1 MIEPEK
7 RKAIY
12 ELHLHGMGK
21 RELARRLNIDR
32 KTVKKI
38 IKEKGEMPSGKR
50 ADTIKVDPELLERL
64 HTECDGYKQRMH
76 EKLLEDKEKKID
88 IQYSTFTRKVRELG
102 IGQRKDSRC
111 DKVPD
116 EPGVEMQHDTSP
128 YTVKLGGV
136 PTMVIASLMYLRY
149 SKRRYLKFYRRFNR
163 FVMKCFFHEAL
174 TFWGYVP
181 KTCVIDNTNLARL
194 RGTGKNAVIV
204 PEMALFSKRYGFE
217 FVCHERGHSNRKAGE
232 ERAFWTVETNF
243 FPGRKFE
250 SSEDLNRQALE
261 WATERMYHR
270 PLTKARVIPA
280 KAFEHERAHLKELPP
295 YIPEPYRVDERGTNQ
310 YGYIPFD
317 GNFYWV
323 PGTSRFTVKVIEYS
337 DRLKLYRGRE
347 LLREYPLPAEGVKN
361 ESFSPPGYPKSRY
374 RRRGP
379 RKPTAQEEKRLRAM
393 SEVVGQYLDAAL
405 KPKGIERH
413 NKVRKLFALAQK
425 MTPALFV
432 KSIERALK
440 YEITALETIERIAL
454 LYVHEGT
461 DTLPSVEVDE
471 SFREREAY
479 LEGNLTDEP
488 DLSAYDTFSEEDHG

>member
-21 RELARRLNIDR
+21 RELARRLKIDR

-38 IKEKGEMPSGKR
+38 IKEKGEIPSGTR

-64 HTECDGYKQRMH
+64 HKECDGYKQRMH
-76 EKLLEDKEKKID
+76 EKLLEDEEEKVD
-88 IQYSTFTRKVRELG
+88 IKYSTFTRKVRELG
-102 IGQRKDSRC
+102 IGQTKDSRC
-111 DKVPD
+111 DQEPD
-116 EPGVEMQHDTSP
+116 KPGAEMQHDTSP

-136 PTMVIASLMYLRY
+136 PTIVIASLVYLRY

-174 TFWGYVP
+174 TFWRYVP
-181 KTCVIDNTNLARL
+181 KECVIDNTNLARL

-204 PEMALFSKRYGFE
+204 PEMALFSNHYGFK

-232 ERAFWTVETNF
+232 ERGFWTVETNF
-243 FPGRKFE
+243 FPGRTFRDE
-250 SSEDLNRQALE
+250 EDLNRQAFE

-270 PLTKARVIPA
+270 PLTKARVISA
-280 KAFEHERAHLKELPP
+280 KAFEHERAFLKELPP
-295 YIPEPYRVDERGTNQ
+295 YIPEPYRAHERDTNQ
-310 YGYIPFD
+310 YGYIHFD

-337 DRLKLYRGRE
+337 DRLKLYRRRE
-347 LLREYPLPAEGVKN
+347 LLSEYPLPPDGVKN

-374 RRRGP
+374 WRRNP
-379 RKPTAQEEKRLRAM
+379 RKPTAEEEKRLRAM
-393 SEVVGQYLDAAL
+393 SEVVGQYLDAVL
-405 KPKGIERH
+405 KPKGLERH

-440 YEITALETIERIAL
+440 YEITAVETIERIAL
-454 LYVHEGT
+454 LYVHEGA
-461 DTLPSVEVDE
+461 DTLPAVEVDE
-471 SFREREAY
+471 SFRERETY

-488 DLSAYDTFSEEDHG
+488 DLSQYDTFSEEDHG